1 MKKAE
6 TALTRLSVKLSEYYP
21 DDRAVKEDIRAI
33 KSEVLKLS
41 REEKRAAIFE
51 EVINEM
57 ADKLVELGY
66 VPDQNGL
73 KVNIIDKFFTGK

>member
-6 TALTRLSVKLSEYYP
+6 TALTRLSAKLSEYYP
-21 DDRAVKEDIRAI
+21 DDRAVKEDIRVI
-33 KSEVLKLS
+33 KSEVLKLR